1 MALVDSLN
9 SGDKTFGFGHRLDL
23 SVVARAGLFFTAL
36 PLRVDSVMTNVF
48 ISALLAGLWT
58 MSAANASAATFTA
71 QMLDKQGKPLADA
84 VVTLKGP
91 PSATPAVLKAAM
103 DQRDQEFAPHVL
115 AVHTSTQVKF
125 PNSDNIRHQV
135 YSFSP
140 AKRFE
145 LRLYE
150 GTPSEPLLFDKPG
163 VVVLGCNIHDWMV
176 GYIYVTDDPW
186 FGVTDSNGQLKL
198 DQMPAGH
205 YQATLWHPQT
215 EDMQPVSGGE
225 FDIPAAG
232 LTQRFTLPV
241 VPTVADDKPSKPAT
255 GGFGDA
261 FHKAAH
267 E

>member
-1 MALVDSLN
+1 
-9 SGDKTFGFGHRLDL
+9 
-23 SVVARAGLFFTAL
+23 
-36 PLRVDSVMTNVF
+36 
-48 ISALLAGLWT
+48 
-58 MSAANASAATFTA
+58 
-71 QMLDKQGKPLADA
+71 
-84 VVTLKGP
+84 
-91 PSATPAVLKAAM
+91 M

-115 AVHTSTQVKF
+115 AIHTGTQVKF

-150 GTPSEPLLFDKPG
+150 GTPSDPLLFDKPG

-176 GYIYVTDDPW
+176 GYIYVTDDSW

-205 YQATLWHPQT
+205 YNATLWHPQIA
-215 EDMQPVSGGE
+215 DMQPVSGGE
-225 FDIPAAG
+225 FEVPAAG
-232 LTQRFTLPV
+232 LTQRFNLAV
-241 VPTVADDKPSKPAT
+241 EMQAEDKPGKPAP

-261 FHKAAH
+261 FHKATH

>member
-1 MALVDSLN
+1 MSN
-9 SGDKTFGFGHRLDL
+9 GFIK
-23 SVVARAGLFFTAL
+23 A
-36 PLRVDSVMTNVF
+36 M
-48 ISALLAGLWT
+48 LAGLC
-58 MSAANASAATFTA
+58 MAAAATASAATFTA
-71 QMLDKQGKPLADA
+71 QMLDNQGKPVAEA

-91 PSATPAVLKAAM
+91 PGAAPLVLQASM
-103 DQRDQEFAPHVL
+103 DQRDQEFSPHVL
-115 AVHTSTQVKF
+115 AVHTGTQVKF

-150 GTPSEPLLFDKPG
+150 GTPSDPLLFDKPG

-176 GYIYVTDDPW
+176 GYIYVTDEPW
-186 FGVTDSNGQLKL
+186 FGVTDSNGQVRF
-198 DQMPAGH
+198 DQVPVGH
-205 YQATLWHPQT
+205 YVATLWHPQI
-215 EDMQPVSGGE
+215 EGMQPVSGGE
-225 FDIPAAG
+225 FDVPAAG
-232 LTQRFTLPV
+232 LTQRFSLPLE
-241 VPTVADDKPSKPAT
+241 AKAEDKPARPAP

>member
-1 MALVDSLN
+1 
-9 SGDKTFGFGHRLDL
+9 
-23 SVVARAGLFFTAL
+23 
-36 PLRVDSVMTNVF
+36 MTNVF
-48 ISALLAGLWT
+48 ISALLAGLW
-58 MSAANASAATFTA
+58 MASAANASASAFTA
-71 QMLDKQGKPLADA
+71 QVFDKQGKPLADA

-91 PSATPAVLKAAM
+91 ADPSPAVLKAAM

-115 AVHTSTQVKF
+115 AVHTGTQVKF

-176 GYIYVTDDPW
+176 GYIYVTDEPW
-186 FGVTDSNGQLKL
+186 FGVTDSNGLLKL
-198 DQMPAGH
+198 DQVPAGH
-205 YQATLWHPQT
+205 YAATLWHPQI

-225 FDIPAAG
+225 FDVPASG
-232 LTQRFTLPV
+232 LTQRFNLAV
-241 VPTVADDKPSKPAT
+241 EVKAEDKPGKPT
-255 GGFGDA
+255 PGGFGDA

>member
-1 MALVDSLN
+1 
-9 SGDKTFGFGHRLDL
+9 
-23 SVVARAGLFFTAL
+23 
-36 PLRVDSVMTNVF
+36 MTNVL
-48 ISALLAGLWT
+48 ISALVAGLW
-58 MSAANASAATFTA
+58 MALAATASAATFTA
-71 QMLDKQGKPLADA
+71 QLFDKQGQPLAAA

-91 PSATPAVLKAAM
+91 PGSAVALTAAM
-103 DQRDQEFAPHVL
+103 DQREQEFAPHVL
-115 AVHTSTQVKF
+115 AVHVGTEVKF

-135 YSFSP
+135 YSFSQ

-150 GTPSEPLLFDKPG
+150 GTPSDPLLFDKPG

-176 GYIYVTDDPW
+176 GYIYVTNEPW
-186 FGVTDSNGQLKL
+186 FGVTDSNGVLKFEHV
-198 DQMPAGH
+198 PAGH
-205 YQATLWHPQT
+205 YAATLWHPQI

-225 FDIPAAG
+225 FDVPTAG
-232 LTQRFTLPV
+232 LSQRFNLAV
-241 VPTVADDKPSKPAT
+241 EVKSEDKPVKPAP

>member
-1 MALVDSLN
+1 
-9 SGDKTFGFGHRLDL
+9 
-23 SVVARAGLFFTAL
+23 
-36 PLRVDSVMTNVF
+36 MTNVV
-48 ISALLAGLWT
+48 ISALLAGLWIA
-58 MSAANASAATFTA
+58 SAATASAATFTA
-71 QMLDKQGKPLADA
+71 QMFDNQGKPLADA

-91 PSATPAVLKAAM
+91 PGTAPVVLQAAM
-103 DQRDQEFAPHVL
+103 DQREQEFAPYVL
-115 AVHTSTQVKF
+115 AVHTGTQVRF

-150 GTPSEPLLFDKPG
+150 GTPSAPLLFDKPG

-176 GYIYVTDDPW
+176 GYIYVTDEPW
-186 FGVTDSNGQLKL
+186 FGVTDSNGLLKL
-198 DQMPAGH
+198 DQLPAGH
-205 YQATLWHPQT
+205 YAATLWHPQL

-225 FDIPAAG
+225 FDVPAAG
-232 LTQRFTLPV
+232 LVQRFKLNVEPK
-241 VPTVADDKPSKPAT
+241 AEDKPAKPASD
-255 GGFGDA
+255 GFGEA

>member
-1 MALVDSLN
+1 M
-9 SGDKTFGFGHRLDL
+9 SGGACQVEK
-23 SVVARAGLFFTAL
+23 SGLISFTAL
-36 PLRVDSVMTNVF
+36 PLWVESGMTNVF
-48 ISALLAGLWT
+48 ISALLAGLCV
-58 MSAANASAATFTA
+58 ASAASASASTFTA
-71 QMLDKQGKPLADA
+71 QVMDKEGKPLADA

-91 PSATPAVLKAAM
+91 PDPSPVALKASM

-115 AVHTSTQVKF
+115 AIHTGTQVKF

-150 GTPSEPLLFDKPG
+150 GTPSDPLLFDKPG

-176 GYIYVTDDPW
+176 GYIYVTDEPW

-205 YQATLWHPQT
+205 YNATLWHPQIA
-215 EDMQPVSGGE
+215 DMQPVSGGE
-225 FDIPAAG
+225 FEVPAAG
-232 LTQRFTLPV
+232 LSQRFNLAV
-241 VPTVADDKPSKPAT
+241 EMQAEDKPGKPAS

-261 FHKAAH
+261 FHKATH
-267 E
+267 

>member
-1 MALVDSLN
+1 
-9 SGDKTFGFGHRLDL
+9 
-23 SVVARAGLFFTAL
+23 
-36 PLRVDSVMTNVF
+36 MTNVF
-48 ISALLAGLWT
+48 ISAVMAGLW
-58 MSAANASAATFTA
+58 MVSAANASAATFTA
-71 QMLDKQGKPLADA
+71 QMLDKQGRPLADA

-91 PSATPAVLKAAM
+91 PNATPALKAAM

-115 AVHTSTQVKF
+115 AVHTNTQVKF

-176 GYIYVTDDPW
+176 GYIYVTDEPW

-205 YQATLWHPQT
+205 YQATLWHPQI

-241 VPTVADDKPSKPAT
+241 VPAVTDDKPAKPAT
-255 GGFGDA
+255 SGFGDA